1 MKSCC
6 KKIINK
12 KLLLLMEIKYKELE
26 ETISYMVLQL
36 LTIKMDSIFKD
47 TIKME

>member
-1 MKSCC
+1 MKECC

-12 KLLLLMEIKYKELE
+12 KILLLMEIKYKELE

-36 LTIKMDSIFKD
+36 FIIKTDNIFKD
-47 TIKME
+47 TIKTE

>member
-6 KKIINK
+6 RKIINK
-12 KLLLLMEIKYKELE
+12 KLLFLMEIKYKELG

-36 LTIKMDSIFKD
+36 LTIKMDSTFKD